1 MIAALRARE
10 GHGLIL
16 ISEGPPASA
25 GPWGGDG
32 RIAKTD
38 TEVQLRDRCG
48 CSVMTGIEE
57 VVRRYYLRPY
67 FEVRV
72 NRIC

>member
-16 ISEGPPASA
+16 ISKGPPTSA
-25 GPWGGDG
+25 GPWGGGG
-32 RIAKTD
+32 RIAKTH
-38 TEVQLRDRCG
+38 TEVQLWGHYG
-48 CSVMTGIEE
+48 CSVMKDIEE
-57 VVRRYYLRPY
+57 VVRRYYLGPY
-67 FEVRV
+67 FEVRM